1 MTATTVTTTI
11 TNTLRLSPSSAPT
24 SGFTNFSI
32 QGLSSITSLY
42 LNCPALNSTTYTV
55 RNSSNIFAITCNL
68 DYSSTVDASNKDIAT
83 IITYSL
89 EDCLEACSA
98 ITNHGFISCAGALFL
113 SDIAARGLQGGN
125 CVLKS
130 SLVTSSSGDGNN
142 GALGKLLHGQS
153 CVFLKQVPGCG
164 RLLLVVLRT
173 FGVRL
178 DLD

>member
-1 MTATTVTTTI
+1 MASRGFFIEPDFIYSSLQGGTNITATTVTTTV
-11 TNTLRLSPSSAPT
+11 TNTLPLSPSSAPT

-32 QGLSSITSLY
+32 PELSSITSLY
-42 LNCPALNSTTYTV
+42 LNCPALTSTTYTA

-113 SDIAARGLQGGN
+113 SDIGARGLQGGN
-125 CVLKS
+125 CVLKN
-130 SLVTSSSGDGNN
+130 SLVTSSPGNGNN
-142 GALGKLLHGQS
+142 GALGKLLHG
-153 CVFLKQVPGCG
+153 
-164 RLLLVVLRT
+164 
-173 FGVRL
+173 
-178 DLD
+178 